1 MNVVE
6 LNICEIEAPLL
17 IKYGVLITGEVDV
30 APFIKLSEL
39 VINL

>member
-6 LNICEIEAPLL
+6 LNIGEIEAAPL